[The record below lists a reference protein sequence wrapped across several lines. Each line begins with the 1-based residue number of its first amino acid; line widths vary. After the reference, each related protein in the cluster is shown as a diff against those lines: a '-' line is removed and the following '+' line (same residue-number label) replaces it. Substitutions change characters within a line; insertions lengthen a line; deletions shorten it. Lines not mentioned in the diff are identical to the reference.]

1 MKWKWY
7 MKRIS
12 VVEHDPRITHLLT
25 HDLKDRGF
33 LVTHENSGQE
43 LLDSMCTSQPDLVVI
58 DTKLPDVNGIEV
70 CRRLR
75 QMGYKM
81 LPILLVSSIDKA
93 DDKVRAFDSGAD
105 DYITWP
111 INCDVFA
118 ARIRAR
124 LRRAERAT
132 RLRRIEVSDLVI
144 DMTTRQVWR
153 NGEPISLSMR
163 EYDLL
168 ELLAENAG
176 QVLTK
181 GCIYEHVWGLE
192 NEAGWEV
199 IKVYINY
206 LRSKL
211 NAGGKPNL
219 IHAVR
224 GVGYILKP

>member
-1 MKWKWY
+1 MKWKWH
-7 MKRIS
+7 MKHIL
-12 VVEHDPRITHLLT
+12 VVEHDPRITHLLIR
-25 HDLKDRGF
+25 DLKDRGF
-33 LVTHENSGQE
+33 LVTHANSGRE
-43 LLDSMCTSQPDLVVI
+43 SLDIICTSKPDLAVI
-58 DTKLPDVNGIEV
+58 DTMLPDINGVEV

-75 QMGYKM
+75 QMGYKT
-81 LPILLVSSIDKA
+81 LPIMLVSSSDKA
-93 DDKVRAFDSGAD
+93 DEKVRAFDSGAD

-111 INCDVFA
+111 IDCEVFA

-124 LRRAERAT
+124 LRRAERAV
-132 RLRRIEVSDLVI
+132 RLSRIEVSDLVL

-153 NGEPISLSMR
+153 SGEPVSLSTH

-181 GCIYEHVWGLE
+181 ECIYEHIWGLE
-192 NEAGWEV
+192 SQAGWEV
-199 IKVYINY
+199 IKVYVNY
-206 LRSKL
+206 LRTKL

>member
-1 MKWKWY
+1 MKWKWH
-7 MKRIS
+7 MKHIL
-12 VVEHDPRITHLLT
+12 VVEHDPRITHLLIR
-25 HDLKDRGF
+25 DLKDRGF
-33 LVTHENSGQE
+33 LVTHANSGRE
-43 LLDSMCTSQPDLVVI
+43 SLDIICISKPDLAVI
-58 DTKLPDVNGIEV
+58 DTMLPDINGVEV

-75 QMGYKM
+75 QMGYKT
-81 LPILLVSSIDKA
+81 LPIMLVSSSDKA
-93 DDKVRAFDSGAD
+93 DEKVRAFDSGAD

-111 INCDVFA
+111 IDCEVFA

-124 LRRAERAT
+124 LRRAERAV
-132 RLRRIEVSDLVI
+132 RLSRIEVSDLVL

-153 NGEPISLSMR
+153 SGEPVSLSTH

-181 GCIYEHVWGLE
+181 ECIYEHIWGLE
-192 NEAGWEV
+192 SQAGWEV
-199 IKVYINY
+199 IKVYVNY
-206 LRSKL
+206 LRTKL